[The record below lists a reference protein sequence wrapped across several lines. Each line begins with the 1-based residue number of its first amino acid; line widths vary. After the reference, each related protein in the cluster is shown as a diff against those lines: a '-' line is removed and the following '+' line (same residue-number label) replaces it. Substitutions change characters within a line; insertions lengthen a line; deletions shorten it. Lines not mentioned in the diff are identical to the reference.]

1 MKSNKKAKPRRG
13 KRGFANQKK
22 CNRKLQSNC
31 STNGLNVQDLLIPPT
46 PKTYPH
52 LETYTDHGLNVYLF
66 FPQEGGHSVPSLIKA
81 LPFLP
86 TVLAMN
92 NELFLV
98 VDITQ
103 KVTAFG
109 LKTHKTFTDNQAIDE
124 ILRQGS
130 LFFGPGGQGGSY
142 ASNISPT

>member
-1 MKSNKKAKPRRG
+1 MAHKKQKSPQRRRRRKGDFQKRCDG
-13 KRGFANQKK
+13 KSH
-22 CNRKLQSNC
+22 SNC

-66 FPQEGGHSVPSLIKA
+66 FPQEGGHSVPSLIEA

-92 NELFLV
+92 DELFLV
-98 VDITQ
+98 IDITQ

-109 LKTHKTFTDNQAIDE
+109 IKTHKKLTGSQAVDE
-124 ILRQGS
+124 ILRQGG
-130 LFFGPGGQGGSY
+130 LFFGPGGQGWRY
-142 ASNISPT
+142 DPQ